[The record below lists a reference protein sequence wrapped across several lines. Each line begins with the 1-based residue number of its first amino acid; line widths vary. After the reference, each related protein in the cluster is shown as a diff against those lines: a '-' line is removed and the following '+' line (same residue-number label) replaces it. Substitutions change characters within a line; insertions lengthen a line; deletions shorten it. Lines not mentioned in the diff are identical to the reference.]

1 MSWDGY
7 VAMIQHVFDAASN
20 SYTVQNVAASGGIFG
35 LDGTKWGATEGFDLT
50 VYDYDVLL
58 DEEGNKKTVNVDEKA
73 LFKDVLNG
81 NTRGGEAGLRFGNDK
96 YMFVSQ
102 EGKYTRL
109 SKRGGGAIIGK
120 AKTCGVI
127 GTWDTASTDSTG
139 KNQNPGDVMLR
150 IEALVQYLE
159 QQGY

>member
-7 VAMIQHVFDAASN
+7 VAMITNVFDAASN
-20 SYTVQNVAASGGIFG
+20 SYTVTGVAKNGGIFG
-35 LDGTKWGATEGFDLT
+35 HDGTKWGATEGFDLT
-50 VYDYDVLL
+50 AYDYDVVL

-81 NTRGGEAGLRFGNDK
+81 QTRGGEAGLRFNNEK

-102 EGKYTRL
+102 EGKLTRL

-127 GTWDTASTDSTG
+127 GTWNSEDADSTG
-139 KNQNPGDVMLR
+139 KNQNPGDVTLR
-150 IEALVQYLE
+150 IEALVEYLE
-159 QQGY
+159 SQGY